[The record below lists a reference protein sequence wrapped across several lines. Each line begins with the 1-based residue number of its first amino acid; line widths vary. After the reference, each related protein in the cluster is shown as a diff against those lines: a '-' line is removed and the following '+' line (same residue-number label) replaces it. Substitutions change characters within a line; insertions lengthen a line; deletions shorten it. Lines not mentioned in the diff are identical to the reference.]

1 LKFDFPHWDGLEWFS
16 EGEGET
22 GATTGSE
29 RLSASAGVVRIVEI
43 RAPTVAPVEG
53 EGPRLVVFAESFNG

>member
-1 LKFDFPHWDGLEWFS
+1 MFD

-22 GATTGSE
+22 GARPKSK

-43 RAPTVAPVEG
+43 PAPAGAPVEG
-53 EGPRLVVFAESFNG
+53 EGHRLNGFGESFNG